1 MDPYRIGNILLWVSI
16 GALLLR
22 AIIRLILVFTYVK
35 RNGRRV
41 LTDEQR
47 KKIRRLLL
55 PVSILAILTAVASLI
70 LISV

>member
-1 MDPYRIGNILLWVSI
+1 MDPYRISNILLWVSI

>member
-1 MDPYRIGNILLWVSI
+1 MDLYRIGNILLWVSI

-55 PVSILAILTAVASLI
+55 PVSILAILSAVASLI